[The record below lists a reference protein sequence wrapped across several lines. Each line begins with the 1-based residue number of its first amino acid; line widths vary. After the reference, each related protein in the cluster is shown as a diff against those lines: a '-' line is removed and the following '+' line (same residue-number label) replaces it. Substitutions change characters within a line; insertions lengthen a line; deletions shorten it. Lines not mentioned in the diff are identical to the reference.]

1 MEKMLNDHPEAETST
16 VVTDLRTL
24 TRNLARF
31 REPNH
36 GRSVVEVLITIVPF
50 VLLWL
55 AMWLMLPIGYGFYLL
70 LAAPA
75 AGFLV
80 RLFMIQHDC
89 GHGSLFRHRFV
100 NDWLGRVI
108 GVLTLT
114 PYDFWRRAH
123 GIHHATSGN
132 LDRRGS
138 ERLSRKLR
146 DLLKDCVA
154 GEYISDWAKEQFP
167 SEWENKRNFVASGF
181 VKSK

>member
-1 MEKMLNDHPEAETST
+1 MGPYATYVAATKASCVPTRRYSSAKTSPTFSPRRRPSASTTLLDHRSRWALRIGPPSQRKCTP
-16 VVTDLRTL
+16 VTGTACSCGAWNGLHA
-24 TRNLARF
+24 TRYFSWRK
-31 REPNH
+31 
-36 GRSVVEVLITIVPF
+36 S
-50 VLLWL
+50 
-55 AMWLMLPIGYGFYLL
+55 
-70 LAAPA
+70 
-75 AGFLV
+75 
-80 RLFMIQHDC
+80 
-89 GHGSLFRHRFV
+89 HRFV

-114 PYDFWRRAH
+114 PYDFWRRGH

-167 SEWENKRNFVASGF
+167 SEWENKRNFVASRF